1 MDPGDW
7 PLYGYCHVVDILKFK
22 PGVRVCPG
30 KVFRVDATNLMGHIN
45 SVFMI
50 DNTNSNI
57 DKVSVHYVGNKTN
70 GGELHLSKSLLD
82 TSDEAVRELLSKFFL
97 SPFSDPE
104 FHSFTFTNEDFTL
117 NPLYN
122 FASQMFSE
130 SDTFHG
136 NSVNMARHLYK
147 LSVHPQIKSGDLFVA
162 RISGMDVDGE
172 LTHAIGIFK
181 SENRQTFLKLDNKGD
196 NFSIRPD
203 DGINIEKLDKG
214 CLIFDIDKNSGY
226 KVCIVDKSN
235 KSSEAQFWKNIFLQ
249 VQACSDDYHQTKEF
263 MNITKNYVTKQLT
276 EEFEVSKTDQIDL
289 LNRSVAYFKSHDHYN
304 KEEFENEIFN
314 NSNVIDSFRDFDKK
328 FREENNI
335 EINERFEISNQAVK
349 KQARIFKSVLKLDK
363 NFHIYIH
370 GNRELIEKGV
380 DDKGRKFYKIF
391 YDVEK

>member
-1 MDPGDW
+1 
-7 PLYGYCHVVDILKFK
+7 
-22 PGVRVCPG
+22 
-30 KVFRVDATNLMGHIN
+30 
-45 SVFMI
+45 MI

-82 TSDEAVRELLSKFFL
+82 TSDVAVRELLSRFFL
-97 SPFSDPE
+97 SSFSDPE

-130 SDTFHG
+130 SDAFHE
-136 NSVNMARHLYK
+136 NSVNIARHLYE

-162 RISGMDVDGE
+162 HISDLDVEGE
-172 LTHAIGIFK
+172 LTNAIGIFK
-181 SENRQTFLKLDNKGD
+181 SENRQAFLKLDNTGD
-196 NFSIRPD
+196 DFSIRFD
-203 DGINIEKLDKG
+203 DGINIEKLDKA
-214 CLIFDIDKNSGY
+214 CLIFDIDKDSGY
-226 KVCIVDKSN
+226 KVCIIDKSN
-235 KSSEAQFWKNIFLQ
+235 KSSEAHFWKNIFLQ

-263 MNITKNYVTKQLT
+263 MNITKNFVTKQLT

-289 LNRSVAYFKSHDHYN
+289 LNRSVEYFKSHDNYN

-314 NSNVIDSFRDFDKK
+314 NSDVIDSFRDFDKK
-328 FREENNI
+328 FRDENNI
-335 EINERFEISNQAVK
+335 EINEEFEISNQAVK

-380 DDKGRKFYKIF
+380 DDNGRKFYKIF
-391 YDVEK
+391 YDEEK

>member
-1 MDPGDW
+1 
-7 PLYGYCHVVDILKFK
+7 
-22 PGVRVCPG
+22 
-30 KVFRVDATNLMGHIN
+30 
-45 SVFMI
+45 MI
-50 DNTNSNI
+50 DNANSNI

-70 GGELHLSKSLLD
+70 GGELRLSKSLLD
-82 TSDEAVRELLSKFFL
+82 TSDVAARELLSKFFL

-130 SDTFHG
+130 SDAFHE
-136 NSVNMARHLYK
+136 NSVNIARHLYE

-162 RISGMDVDGE
+162 RISDMDVEGE
-172 LTHAIGIFK
+172 LTDAIGIFK
-181 SENRQTFLKLDNKGD
+181 SENRQAFLKLDNTGD
-196 NFSIRPD
+196 DFSIRHD

-214 CLIFDIDKNSGY
+214 CLIFDIDKDSGF
-226 KVCIVDKSN
+226 KVCIIDKSN
-235 KSSEAQFWKNIFLQ
+235 KSSEAHFWKNIFLQ

-263 MNITKNYVTKQLT
+263 MNITKNFVTKQLT

-289 LNRSVAYFKSHDHYN
+289 LNRSVEYFKSHDNYN

-314 NSNVIDSFRDFDKK
+314 NSDVIDSFRDFDKK
-328 FREENNI
+328 FRDENNI
-335 EINERFEISNQAVK
+335 EINEEFEISNQAVK